1 MPHWPNWLEVL
12 DLESRGSPFE
22 SEVGHQINIGV
33 VKRLSLRAPTSSF
46 WVRILAPVP
55 NHRKDAIMTDD
66 ANTKP
71 ELKIVF
77 SPGAFDDF
85 EGTQAELDE
94 LVAAIEAKLASGDF
108 LDESTEI
115 TAEDWAA
122 LPDHVKQSLIAEFE
136 AIETEAPTTRTL
148 H

>member
-1 MPHWPNWLEVL
+1 M
-12 DLESRGSPFE
+12 
-22 SEVGHQINIGV
+22 IN
-33 VKRLSLRAPTSSF
+33 
-46 WVRILAPVP
+46 
-55 NHRKDAIMTDD
+55 D

-71 ELKIVF
+71 EFKIVF
-77 SPGAFDDF
+77 APGSFDDF

-94 LVAAIEAKLASGDF
+94 LVTAIEAKLASGDF
-108 LDESTEI
+108 LEESTEI